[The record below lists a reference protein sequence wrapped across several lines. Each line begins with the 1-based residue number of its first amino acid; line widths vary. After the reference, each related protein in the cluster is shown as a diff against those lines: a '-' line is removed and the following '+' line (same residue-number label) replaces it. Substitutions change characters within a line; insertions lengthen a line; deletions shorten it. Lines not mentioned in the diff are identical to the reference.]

1 MAFLTIAHATN
12 LPIRGVAR
20 GEPKIKVGDRAP
32 LIMEELTEANRDGK
46 VIALM
51 LGYPNHCPW
60 CDRMDRY
67 INIMMQDNGNFND
80 KAVFIQKQIEH
91 AKLIAPPPENLKLKE
106 AYGVEGQP
114 WLFIIDRHGVVRFV
128 YKIYV
133 SSETFKENIEE
144 LIKERN

>member
-1 MAFLTIAHATN
+1 MAFLTTAQATD
-12 LPIRGVAR
+12 LPLRGVAR
-20 GEPKIKVGDRAP
+20 GEPKIKAGDKAP
-32 LIMEELTEANRDGK
+32 LIMEELKEANRDGK

-51 LGYPNHCPW
+51 LGYPSHCPW

-67 INIMMQDNGNFND
+67 ISIMMQDNGNFNG

-128 YKIYV
+128 YKIFV
-133 SSETFKENIEE
+133 PSETFKENIEG
-144 LIKERN
+144 LIKERD